1 MTINGTTALE
11 QPIEALKKSSGCTG
25 RQATMPSQ
33 DEDRR
38 MFWISWI
45 FKYIVKFSR
54 EKLFILK
61 TEHCIFRKWN
71 GKAQIK
77 AGFGFQIF
85 SFQDKRRNAQ
95 FQDKRNAQFF
105 KPGKQ
110 NRAKQTTH
118 TQGLLQEFSNFI
130 AVIHAY
136 LLSIQENHSR
146 KEIPRRKP
154 RL

>member
-11 QPIEALKKSSGCTG
+11 YPIETLEKSSGCTE

-38 MFWISWI
+38 MLWISWI
-45 FKYIVKFSR
+45 FKFIVKFSR
-54 EKLFILK
+54 EKELFILK
-61 TEHCIFRKWN
+61 TEHCVFRKQN
-71 GKAQIK
+71 SRAQIK
-77 AGFGFQIF
+77 AVFSFQNF
-85 SFQDKRRNAQ
+85 SFQDKRRNVQ
-95 FQDKRNAQFF
+95 FL

-110 NRAKQTTH
+110 NTAKQTTH
-118 TQGLLQEFSNFI
+118 TQGPLQVFSNFI
-130 AVIHAY
+130 AVIHAC
-136 LLSIQENHSR
+136 LLYIQEKPFR